1 MVRMLCA
8 YMGVQ
13 ARTGVRSNV
22 RNTII
27 VSGQEEPLPEF
38 YFPAE
43 SSGAY
48 LCLCLHTHE
57 CALSLSR
64 CRTRSSTRSCLHK
77 RGFSSIHSCA
87 HARPSCSF
95 SVIILGFDSD
105 SFRYACS
112 VMHMSLT
119 SLLPLR
125 SQVSLGRSRATSA
138 KESSRDHSGRRN

>member
-1 MVRMLCA
+1 MSTAVVRMLCA

-38 YFPAE
+38 YFLAE

-57 CALSLSR
+57 CALSLFFLGVVLDHLLALACINVAFHPYIR
-64 CRTRSSTRSCLHK
+64 APMRVH
-77 RGFSSIHSCA
+77 
-87 HARPSCSF
+87 HAPFPSSF
-95 SVIILGFDSD
+95 SVLTPTHFG
-105 SFRYACS
+105 
-112 VMHMSLT
+112 MHV
-119 SLLPLR
+119 P
-125 SQVSLGRSRATSA
+125 
-138 KESSRDHSGRRN
+138 